1 MNVKEEENT
10 ISVEQNKEKEVD
22 IEKKNID
29 TIQVDGANQEVKD
42 EVQKIQNEEKPNDQL
57 VVSASKEFAHVKKK
71 NTNKKKKMSIF
82 SLVLILI
89 ICLLLLFFIVFT
101 AYNILNT
108 NIISGVHI
116 KDIDISNMST
126 SDAKY
131 KLDNY
136 LKEKLPE
143 EIKLVHGDYEATIS
157 LSQINAYFDTKNAVN
172 TAYNVGR
179 QGNIFEN
186 NIYVLSNMFGY
197 SNIEPAIKLDKA
209 QLTKNLEEISANL
222 PDKVTE
228 SSYYIEGSNLI
239 ITSGKDGNVVDTD
252 ATINVIKNSLSNF
265 SALDKPIEII
275 VKSQAPQEINVEKI
289 HEEIYKEPVDA
300 YYTKEPFTVYP
311 SENGVDF
318 KISMEE
324 AKAIVSGEKA
334 AEYTIPLSITSPNV
348 TTNMI
353 GTEAFPDLLSNY
365 STRYTGSANRTTNL
379 ILAANKIN
387 GTVLMPGETFSYNKT
402 VGARTI
408 AAGYREA
415 PIYVS
420 GKVVDGV
427 GGGICQIATTLYNA
441 AVYAN
446 LEITQRTNHQ
456 FVPSYAPASR
466 DATVVY
472 GAIDF
477 QFKNNRNYPIKIQCS
492 VSSGI
497 ANFQIFGL
505 RQDDDY
511 EVEISAYK
519 TGTTATAVYSEAY
532 KILKKDGAVVSKE
545 LLSKD
550 VYKRH

>member
-1 MNVKEEENT
+1 MNIKENGKENISSEEVKNIITEDEEKSDESESSTTSKVTKEKNTEKISKEELIVAT
-10 ISVEQNKEKEVD
+10 
-22 IEKKNID
+22 
-29 TIQVDGANQEVKD
+29 
-42 EVQKIQNEEKPNDQL
+42 
-57 VVSASKEFAHVKKK
+57 SKEFIPIENEETK
-71 NTNKKKKMSIF
+71 TENKKKLSIF
-82 SLVLILI
+82 SLIFILI
-89 ICLLLLFFIVFT
+89 ICILLLSFVIFT
-101 AYNILNT
+101 AYNVFNT

-116 KDIDISNMST
+116 KGIDVSNMST

-131 KLDNY
+131 QLDTY
-136 LKEKLPE
+136 LKTKLPE
-143 EIKLVHGDYEATIS
+143 EIKLKHGDYEATIS
-157 LSQINAYFDTKNAVN
+157 ISQINANFDTKDAVN

-186 NIYVLSNMFGY
+186 NIYVLSTMFGY
-197 SNIEPAIKLDKA
+197 VNVEPNLKLDKS

-228 SSYYIEGSNLI
+228 SSYYIEGSNLV
-239 ITSGKDGNVVDTD
+239 ITSGKEGNVVDID
-252 ATINVIKNSLSNF
+252 ATISSIKNALSNF
-265 SALDKPIEII
+265 SANDSPIEIT
-275 VKSQAPQEINVEKI
+275 VKSQEPQAINVEKI

-300 YYTKEPFTVYP
+300 YYTQNPFTVYP
-311 SENGVDF
+311 SEDGVDF
-318 KISMEE
+318 NISIEE
-324 AKAIVSGEKA
+324 AKAIITGEKA
-334 AEYTIPLSITSPNV
+334 EEYTIPLKISSPNV

-365 STRYTGSANRTTNL
+365 STRYSANANRTTNL
-379 ILAANKIN
+379 ILAAKKIN
-387 GTVLMPGETFSYNKT
+387 GTVLMPGEIFSYNKV

-446 LEITQRTNHQ
+446 LEIVQRTNHQ

-477 QFKNNRNYPIKIQCS
+477 QFKNNRNYPIKIVCS
-492 VSSGI
+492 VSGGY

-505 RQDDDY
+505 RQEDDC
-511 EVEISAYK
+511 EVEISAYQ
-519 TGTTATAVYSEAY
+519 TGTTATAIYSEAY
-532 KILKKDGAVVSKE
+532 KILKKDGTVVSKE

>member
-1 MNVKEEENT
+1 MNIKENGKENISSEEVKNIITEDEEKSDESESSTTSKVTKEKNTEKISKEELIVAT
-10 ISVEQNKEKEVD
+10 
-22 IEKKNID
+22 
-29 TIQVDGANQEVKD
+29 
-42 EVQKIQNEEKPNDQL
+42 
-57 VVSASKEFAHVKKK
+57 SKEFIPIENEETK
-71 NTNKKKKMSIF
+71 TENKKKLSIF
-82 SLVLILI
+82 SLIFILI
-89 ICLLLLFFIVFT
+89 ICILLLSFVIFT
-101 AYNILNT
+101 AYNVFNT

-116 KDIDISNMST
+116 KGIDVSNIST

-131 KLDNY
+131 QLDTY
-136 LKEKLPE
+136 LKTKLPE
-143 EIKLVHGDYEATIS
+143 EIKLKHGDYEATIS
-157 LSQINAYFDTKNAVN
+157 ISQINANFDTKDAVN

-186 NIYVLSNMFGY
+186 NIYVLSTMFGY
-197 SNIEPAIKLDKA
+197 VNVEPNLKLDKS

-228 SSYYIEGSNLI
+228 SSYYIEGSNLV
-239 ITSGKDGNVVDTD
+239 ITSGKEGNVVDID
-252 ATINVIKNSLSNF
+252 ATISSIKNALSNF
-265 SALDKPIEII
+265 SANDSPIEIT
-275 VKSQAPQEINVEKI
+275 VKSQEPQAINVEKI

-300 YYTKEPFTVYP
+300 YYTQNPFTVYP
-311 SENGVDF
+311 SEDGVDF
-318 KISMEE
+318 NISIEE
-324 AKAIVSGEKA
+324 AKAIITGEKA
-334 AEYTIPLSITSPNV
+334 EEYTIPLKISSPNV

-365 STRYTGSANRTTNL
+365 STRYSANANRTTNL
-379 ILAANKIN
+379 ILAAKKIN
-387 GTVLMPGETFSYNKT
+387 GTVLMPGEIFSYNKV

-420 GKVVDGV
+420 GKVVDGI

-446 LEITQRTNHQ
+446 LEIVQRTNHQ

-477 QFKNNRNYPIKIQCS
+477 QFKNNRNYPIKIVCS
-492 VSSGI
+492 VSGGY

-505 RQDDDY
+505 RQEDDC
-511 EVEISAYK
+511 EVEISAYQ
-519 TGTTATAVYSEAY
+519 TGTTATAIYSEAY
-532 KILKKDGAVVSKE
+532 KILKKDGTVVSKE

>member
-1 MNVKEEENT
+1 MNVKEEEKI
-10 ISVEQNKEKEVD
+10 ISDEQNTKKEVD
-22 IEKKNID
+22 INEVKTGTNQLDALNSNEKK
-29 TIQVDGANQEVKD
+29 
-42 EVQKIQNEEKPNDQL
+42 EVQKIQDNEKKHDQL
-57 VVSASKEFAHVKKK
+57 VVSSPKEFVPVKEK
-71 NTNKKKKMSIF
+71 NTNKKKKMSIV
-82 SLVLILI
+82 SLILILI
-89 ICLLLLFFIVFT
+89 ICILLLSFACFT
-101 AYNILNT
+101 AYNIFNT

-116 KDIDISNMST
+116 KDIDVSGLST

-157 LSQINAYFDTKNAVN
+157 VSQINAYFDTKNAVN

-197 SNIEPAIKLDKA
+197 SNVEPAIKLDKA

-228 SSYYIEGSNLI
+228 SSYFIEGSDLI

-252 ATINVIKNSLSNF
+252 ATVNNIKKSLSNF
-265 SALDKPIEII
+265 SAIDKPIEII
-275 VKSQAPQEINVEKI
+275 VKPQSPQEINVEKI

-324 AKAIVSGEKA
+324 AKALVSGEKA
-334 AEYTIPLSITSPNV
+334 EEYTIPLSITAPNV

-353 GTEAFPDLLSNY
+353 GTEAFPDLLANY

-408 AAGYREA
+408 AAGYRDA

-446 LEITQRTNHQ
+446 LEIVQRTNHQ

-492 VSSGI
+492 VSGGI

-505 RQDDDY
+505 RQEDDY
-511 EVEISAYK
+511 EVEISAYQ

-532 KILKKDGAVVSKE
+532 KILKKDGAVVNKE

>member
-1 MNVKEEENT
+1 MDV
-10 ISVEQNKEKEVD
+10 KEKEN
-22 IEKKNID
+22 INSEQTSKKVSNNKEENI
-29 TIQVDGANQEVKD
+29 TEEVAK
-42 EVQKIQNEEKPNDQL
+42 DQL
-57 VVSASKEFAHVKKK
+57 IVAPSKEFVTTEKKSK
-71 NTNKKKKMSIF
+71 QNSKRKKSIIIK
-82 SLVLILI
+82 SILI
-89 ICLLLLFFIVFT
+89 SIISLFVLCFLIFTIC
-101 AYNILNT
+101 NIFNT
-108 NIISGVHI
+108 NIIPGVHI
-116 KDIDISNMST
+116 KDIDVSNMST

-131 KLDNY
+131 QLDSY
-136 LKEKLPE
+136 LKTKLPE

-157 LSQINAYFDTKNAVN
+157 LEQVNANFDTKTAVA
-172 TAYNVGR
+172 TAYDVGR

-186 NIYVLSNMFGY
+186 NIYVLSTMFGQV
-197 SNIEPAIKLDKA
+197 NIEPMVKLDKN

-228 SSYYIEGSNLI
+228 SSYYIEDSNLI
-239 ITSGKDGNVVDTD
+239 VTSGKQGNVVDVD
-252 ATINVIKNSLSNF
+252 ATTSEIKKAISDF
-265 SALDKPIEII
+265 SAISKPIEII
-275 VKSQAPQEINVEKI
+275 VKSQDPKEIDVEKI

-300 YYTKEPFTVYP
+300 YYTQEPFTVYP

-318 KISMEE
+318 KVSMEE
-324 AKAIVSGEKA
+324 AKAIISGESA
-334 AEYTIPLSITSPNV
+334 EEYTIPLNITAPNV

-365 STRYTGSANRTTNL
+365 STRYSANANRTTNL

-387 GTVLMPGETFSYNKT
+387 GTVLMPGETFSYNKV

-420 GKVVDGV
+420 GNVVDGV

-446 LEITQRTNHQ
+446 LEIVQRTNHQ

-477 QFKNNRNYPIKIQCS
+477 QFKNNREYPIKIVSS
-492 VSSGI
+492 VSGGT

-505 RQDDDY
+505 KQENDC
-511 EVEISAYK
+511 EVEISAYQ
-519 TGTTATAVYSEAY
+519 TGKTATAIYSEAY
-532 KILKKDGAVVSKE
+532 KILKKDGNVVAKE